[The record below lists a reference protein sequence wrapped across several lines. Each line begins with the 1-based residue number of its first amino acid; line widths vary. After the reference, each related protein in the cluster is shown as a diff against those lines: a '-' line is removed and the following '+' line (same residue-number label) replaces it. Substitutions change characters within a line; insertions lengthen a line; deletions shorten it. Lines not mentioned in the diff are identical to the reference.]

1 MSSFPLTFIFFRG
14 VGIPPIRLCRT
25 SNNNASDQF
34 IVGDPIYGGFPSQ
47 NPAEISGLFCSQL
60 SPPLFR
66 GHGWHV
72 HDVPVPVISPHFPE
86 MPYNMSI
93 LPMICPWYLQK
104 IHIEGFAIDLG
115 SLEMDSWVFPNII
128 YIYVY
133 GGIELYY
140 RYLIISPMREPI
152 GWLNGYHLTIDY
164 LMYLFVFYH
173 AHVHYYF
180 HS

>member
-66 GHGWHV
+66 GCAWCSRSY
-72 HDVPVPVISPHFPE
+72 DISSFPWDA
-86 MPYNMSI
+86 YNMSI

-104 IHIEGFAIDLG
+104 FHIEGFAIDLG
-115 SLEMDSWVFPNII
+115 SLEMDSWIFPNII
-128 YIYVY
+128 YVYIYMV
-133 GGIELYY
+133 ELNC
-140 RYLIISPMREPI
+140 II
-152 GWLNGYHLTIDY
+152 GTL
-164 LMYLFVFYH
+164 LFPPWGNQLVD
-173 AHVHYYF
+173 
-180 HS
+180 